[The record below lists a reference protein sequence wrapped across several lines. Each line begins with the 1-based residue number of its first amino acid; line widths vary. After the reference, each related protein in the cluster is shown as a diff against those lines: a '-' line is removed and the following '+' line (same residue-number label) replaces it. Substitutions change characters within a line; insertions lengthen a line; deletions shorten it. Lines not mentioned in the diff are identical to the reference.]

1 MAYKSITDVL
11 QRQRMWGDVPLTV
24 PPAADLIEFRESLRA
39 GFEGDELSDWLFD
52 VVRSVV
58 PADIGD
64 EDLKAVMI
72 LEGWFTSDLVHTA
85 LETVGLDGLSKAW
98 RETQAEA
105 EAADAPLPKEDEED
119 DDPT

>member
-1 MAYKSITDVL
+1 MTKKYNSIQSVL
-11 QRQRMWGDVPLTV
+11 QRERMWGDVPLTV
-24 PPAADLIEFRESLRA
+24 PSAADLIEFREQLRA

-58 PADIGD
+58 PADVGD

-72 LEGWFTSDLVHTA
+72 LEGWFTSDLVHA
-85 LETVGLDGLSKAW
+85 AMQTVGLEELSAAW
-98 RETQAEA
+98 RNVGKSDVEV
-105 EAADAPLPKEDEED
+105 EDDED

>member
-39 GFEGDELSDWLFD
+39 GFEGDELSEWLFA

>member
-98 RETQAEA
+98 RDAQAQA
-105 EAADAPLPKEDEED
+105 EAADAPLPKEDDED